1 MESRLKK
8 SLNANGRQDRSN
20 GESSHQAPEEKFI
33 STQERKKMWSEE
45 WTQSALPK
53 LPEVDGWHLCW
64 LSTTNS
70 YDSIDKRIRLGYVP
84 VKSEELPGDYS
95 DYRVKSGEHVGY
107 VSCNEMLLF
116 KIPMD
121 VFTEVMTHMHHDLPR
136 EEAEKVKIQ
145 MENVQGARDSN
156 GRPLISVK
164 VREWALLNGN
174 QTERPYFRAK
184 FRRKL
189 CLAH

>member
-20 GESSHQAPEEKFI
+20 GEASHSAPEEKFI

-53 LPEVDGWHLCW
+53 LPNMDGWHLCW

-84 VKSEELPGDYS
+84 VKSEELPGFE

-107 VSCNEMLLF
+107 ISCNEMLLF
-116 KIPMD
+116 KLPMD
-121 VFTEVMTHMHHDLPR
+121 IFQEVMTHMHHDKPR
-136 EEAEKVKIQ
+136 EEAEKIR
-145 MENVQGARDSN
+145 VQQESLQGRDSN
-156 GRPLISVK
+156 GRPLVSVEGEGMGSIDQQPTK
-164 VREWALLNGN
+164 MPVFTG
-174 QTERPYFRAK
+174 
-184 FRRKL
+184 
-189 CLAH
+189 

>member
-8 SLNANGRQDRSN
+8 SLNAGGRNDRGS
-20 GESSHQAPEEKFI
+20 EDASRSAPEDKFI
-33 STQERKKMWSEE
+33 STQERRRMWSEE

-53 LPEVDGWHLCW
+53 LPNMDGWHLCW

-84 VKSEELPGDYS
+84 VKSEELPGYE

-116 KIPMD
+116 KLPMD
-121 VFTEVMTHMHHDLPR
+121 AYQEIMLYQHYEKPR
-136 EEAEKVKIQ
+136 EEADKIR
-145 MENVQGARDSN
+145 VQLESLQGQRDSN
-156 GRPLISVK
+156 GKRLVDVEGEGIGSLDQQPS
-164 VREWALLNGN
+164 
-174 QTERPYFRAK
+174 
-184 FRRKL
+184 KL
-189 CLAH
+189 PVFSG

>member
-8 SLNANGRQDRSN
+8 SLNANGRQDREN
-20 GESSHQAPEEKFI
+20 GEAGRVAPQEKFA
-33 STQERKKMWSEE
+33 STQERRKMWSEE

-53 LPEVDGWHLCW
+53 LPDMDGWHLCW

-84 VKSEELPGDYS
+84 VKSEELPGYE

-107 VSCNEMLLF
+107 ISCNEMLLF
-116 KIPMD
+116 KLPMEL
-121 VFTEVMTHMHHDLPR
+121 FQEVMTLMHHDKPR

-145 MENVQGARDSN
+145 MESLQGRDSS
-156 GRPLISVK
+156 GRPLVQVEGEGMGSFDQQPNKMPVFS
-164 VREWALLNGN
+164 G
-174 QTERPYFRAK
+174 
-184 FRRKL
+184 
-189 CLAH
+189 